1 MTKLAIHGGP
11 KAKPTP
17 YSPGKYYGEEELQHI
32 REVLDTGT
40 LSWRGGKVDEFE
52 KAAAERFQVKHVV
65 TVSSGT
71 AAMHTALA
79 ALGAAEGDEVITTPL
94 TDMGTV
100 EGILAQHSIPVFA
113 DSNLHTRSIC
123 PESVRSLITDR
134 TKVVLLVHHG
144 GLPCD
149 MDAFLKLGE
158 ETGVKILED
167 VAQAHGGRH
176 RGREFGSMG
185 HANGFSMN
193 ESKHMTVGEGG
204 FVTTNDDETARIASM
219 FRDKAYIRDEPV
231 AGGRQPVPFA
241 ALNYR
246 PTAIDGAI
254 ALAQLGRLDY
264 LVSRR
269 REIAAMYF
277 EGLPGLPGLDL
288 PTIVEGGEPAYWPL
302 TARYTADDP
311 SRDVILDA
319 LKAEGLS
326 IFTGMSP
333 PGNILDTELIQ
344 KRKFYPLTDAIPHFW
359 RDTEYDAE
367 SCPNVNEL
375 LRTVLR
381 LPVSHYYTDEDI
393 EQTIAGVRKVWDHYF
408 QI

>member
-1 MTKLAIHGGP
+1 MAQLAIHGGP
-11 KAKPTP
+11 RAKSTP
-17 YSPGKYYGEEELQHI
+17 YTRCRYYGEQELGLI
-32 REVLDTGT
+32 RDVLESGI
-40 LSWRGGKVDEFE
+40 LSWRGSKVDEFE

-71 AAMHTALA
+71 AAMHTACA
-79 ALGAAEGDEVITTPL
+79 ALGVAEGDEVITTPL
-94 TDMGTV
+94 TDLGTI
-100 EGILAQHSIPVFA
+100 EGILAQHAIPVFA
-113 DSNLHTRSIC
+113 DSNLRTRTIC
-123 PESVRSLITDR
+123 PASVRRLITER
-134 TKVVLLVHHG
+134 SKVILLVHLG

-149 MDAFLKLGE
+149 MDAFLKISE
-158 ETGVKILED
+158 ETGIKILED

-219 FRDKAYIRDEPV
+219 FRDKAYIRDQPV
-231 AGGRQPVPFA
+231 PGGLQPVPFA

-254 ALAQLGRLDY
+254 ALAQLGKLDF

-269 REIAAMYF
+269 KEIAAMYF
-277 EGLPGLPGLDL
+277 DGLSDLPGLEL

-302 TARYTADDP
+302 MARYTAEEP
-311 SRDVILDA
+311 HRDEI
-319 LKAEGLS
+319 LKALNGEGLS
-326 IFTGMSP
+326 IGTALSP
-333 PGNILDTELIQ
+333 PGNILKTELIR

-359 RDTEYDAE
+359 RDSQYDPD
-367 SCPNVNEL
+367 SCPIVDEL
-375 LRTVLR
+375 LRSVLR
-381 LPVSHYYTDEDI
+381 LPVSHHYTDEDI
-393 EQTIAGVRKVWDHYF
+393 EQTVEGIRKVWDHYF
-408 QI
+408 G

>member
-1 MTKLAIHGGP
+1 MSKLAIHGGT
-11 KAKPTP
+11 KAKSTP
-17 YSPGKYYGEEELQHI
+17 YTRGQYYGEQELDLI
-32 REVLDTGT
+32 REVLEGGS
-40 LSWRGGKVDEFE
+40 LSWRNSKVDEFE

-79 ALGAAEGDEVITTPL
+79 ALGVAEGDEVVTTPL

-100 EGILAQHSIPVFA
+100 EGILAQHAIPVFA
-113 DSNLHTRSIC
+113 DSNLHSRTIC
-123 PESVRSLITDR
+123 PDSVRSLITDR
-134 TKVVLLVHHG
+134 TRLILLVHLG
-144 GLPCD
+144 GLSCD
-149 MDAFLKLGE
+149 MDAFLKISE
-158 ETGVKILED
+158 EKGVKILED

-231 AGGRQPVPFA
+231 PGGRQPVPFA

-254 ALAQLGRLDY
+254 ALAQLGKLDY

-269 REIAAMYF
+269 KEIAAMYF
-277 EGLPGLPGLDL
+277 EGLSDLPGFEL
-288 PTIVEGGEPAYWPL
+288 PTIFEDSEPAFWPIV
-302 TARYTADDP
+302 ARYTADDP
-311 SRDVILDA
+311 SRDEILRA
-319 LKAEGLS
+319 LHGEGLS
-326 IFTGMSP
+326 ISTGMSP
-333 PGNILDTELIQ
+333 PGNILQTELIQ

-359 RDTEYDAE
+359 RDTEYDPD
-367 SCPNVNEL
+367 SCPKVDAL

-381 LPVSHYYTDEDI
+381 LPVSHHYTDEDI
-393 EQTIAGVRKVWDHYF
+393 EQTIEGIRKVWGHYF
-408 QI
+408 G